1 MLCSIIIPLY
11 NKAEFITDAI
21 QSALNQTH
29 QDFEIIVVDDGSEDD
44 GVLRVK
50 TFTDRR
56 IKLFEQPNNGVSCA
70 RNQGIDLAVGDL
82 ICFLDADDWYLPT
95 YLETIVSMATHH
107 PEDAFF
113 ATHYKRIRNPD
124 KTTMFWN
131 SGDTNQIKFIDNIYS
146 LGNNTSVLFYTTS
159 VSIRRNVLYQFK
171 PYFPPG
177 EQSSED
183 LDLWF
188 RLGEKYRLVYCP
200 AVLVGYRVEVEGSLS
215 ATYKPSSLLPVFIRM
230 EQRALGRLIPEE
242 LRNSA
247 LRLVTEEKI
256 SVARRALIA
265 GHRYDAVIKLLK
277 IGRGIVS
284 RRWWSSLI
292 MCLVAPPFI
301 VSRWENWRI
310 QRFQNGRF

>member
-70 RNQGIDLAVGDL
+70 RNQGIDLAQGDL
-82 ICFLDADDWYLPT
+82 ICFLDADDWYLPA

-124 KTTMFWN
+124 KTTMFWD
-131 SGDTNQIKFIDNIYS
+131 SADTDEIKFIDNLYAF
-146 LGNNTSVLFYTTS
+146 GMNTSAFFVTNS
-159 VSIRRNVLYQFK
+159 IAIRRSVLDQFK

-177 EQSSED
+177 EQWSED

-200 AVLVGYRVEVEGSLS
+200 AALAGYRMEVTDSLC
-215 ATYKPSSLLPVFIRM
+215 ATYKPDALLPVFIRI
-230 EQRALGRLIPEE
+230 EQRALERLMPDE

-247 LRLVTEEKI
+247 LRLVAEEKI
-256 SVARRALIA
+256 SVARRTLIT
-265 GHRYDAVIKLLK
+265 GHRYDAVIQLLK
-277 IGRGIVS
+277 IGRGMAS
-284 RRWWSSLI
+284 RRWWTSLI
-292 MCLVAPPFI
+292 MCLAAPSVI

-310 QRFQNGRF
+310 HRLEKW